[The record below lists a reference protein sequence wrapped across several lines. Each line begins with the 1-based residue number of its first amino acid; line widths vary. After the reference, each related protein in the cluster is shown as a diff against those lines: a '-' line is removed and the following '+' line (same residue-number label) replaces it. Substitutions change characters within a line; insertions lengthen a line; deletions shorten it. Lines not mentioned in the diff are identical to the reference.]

1 MYAQPDGTGDE
12 GANRM
17 RRVAL
22 LGILVLLTAAACAAA
37 KSYSATGLV
46 LRVDRKDKTIVIS
59 HDAIPG
65 YMNAMAMTFPVHD
78 GKSLEGLQPG
88 TMVEFTLVVKD
99 EGAYVDKIRV
109 REYQGTAQ
117 EPMAARQLKI
127 LGDATAAKTDTT
139 KPLGVGEAV
148 PDFTLV
154 SQNRETVSFS
164 QFSGKV
170 VAITFIYTSC
180 PLPNF
185 CFRMSNNFGALQKRF
200 AEELGKDVVLL
211 SVTFDPVHDQ
221 PEVLAEYASTWKSDT
236 AGWFFLTGPVADI
249 QRVCNLFGMN
259 FSQDEGLMTHSL
271 HTAVIDRQ
279 GKLAANLEGNEY
291 TAEQLGDLVKE
302 VMSRGN

>member
-1 MYAQPDGTGDE
+1 MK
-12 GANRM
+12 
-17 RRVAL
+17 RVAL
-22 LGILVLLTAAACAAA
+22 LGILVLLAAAACMAA
-37 KSYSATGLV
+37 KSYSAAGLV

-59 HDAIPG
+59 HEAIPG

-88 TMVEFTLVVKD
+88 MMIEFTLVVKD
-99 EGAYVDKIRV
+99 EGAYIEKIRV

-127 LGDATAAKTDTT
+127 LEEATEPKTQGM
-139 KPLGVGEAV
+139 KPLGIGDPV

-154 SQNRETVSFS
+154 SQNRENVSFS
-164 QFSGKV
+164 QFAGKV

-185 CFRMSNNFGALQKRF
+185 CFRMSNNFGVLEKRF
-200 AEELGKDVVLL
+200 AGEMGKDVVLL
-211 SVTFDPVHDQ
+211 SVTFDPMHDQ
-221 PEVLAEYASTWKSDT
+221 PEVLAEYARTWKNDA
-236 AGWFFLTGPVADI
+236 AGWFFLTGTVGDI
-249 QRVCNLFGMN
+249 QRVCNMFGMN